1 MVFNKNNNQIIMR
14 ALITVGCKTDHGGII
29 TFGDPSFLVEGKAV
43 HLDGMVHYCPKCN
56 VLAKALASNR
66 GFMVVLG
73 RSIVAAGDTSTCGSK
88 FLKTSDLAVM
98 NNGIV
103 SSKID
108 QLISDTATKYIEE
121 KEEKIINNI
130 YWSYG
135 DNLILLKRKSRF
147 FDDLNLHIETS
158 GYARGDT
165 IDIEIKPESSEIN
178 SFHPFTISLDIDTEG
193 KGVLKNIFKGKTI
206 IIDTEY

>member
-1 MVFNKNNNQIIMR
+1 MVFNKNNNQIILS
-14 ALITVGCKTDHGGII
+14 ALIRVGCNTYHDGII
-29 TFGDPSFLVEGKAV
+29 SFVDPSFLVEGKAV
-43 HLDGMVHYCPKCN
+43 HLYRMVHYCPKCN
-56 VLAKALASNR
+56 ILAKALASNR

-178 SFHPFTISLDIDTEG
+178 
-193 KGVLKNIFKGKTI
+193 
-206 IIDTEY
+206 

>member
-1 MVFNKNNNQIIMR
+1 MK

-29 TFGDPSFLVEGKAV
+29 TLGDPSFLVAGKAV

-56 VLAKALASNR
+56 VLSKALASNR

-73 RSIVAAGDTSTCGSK
+73 RSIVAVGDRSTCGSK
-88 FLKTSDLAVM
+88 FLKISNLAVM
-98 NNGIV
+98 NNGMV
-103 SSKID
+103 SSKSD
-108 QLISDTATKYIEE
+108 QSTPYIADKYIEE
-121 KEEKIINNI
+121 KKVKTINNI

-135 DNLILLKRKSRF
+135 DNFILLEKKSRF

-158 GYARGDT
+158 GYAQGDIIT
-165 IDIEIKPESSEIN
+165 IEIKPEPSEIN
-178 SFHPFTISLDIDTEG
+178 AFNPFTISLDIDAEG
-193 KGVLKNIFKGKTI
+193 KGLLKNIFQGKTI